1 MFRMLSLAIDL
12 FAALAVLLP
21 AVLLIQYGLFG
32 QRGKK
37 RLAFFTAF
45 AVYLSLVFSVTGLPS
60 AASPVFDPSFNWIP
74 LLDIRNAPL
83 SYLKNT
89 VLNILLFMDPA
100 CRSPR
105 RILLAGL
112 GISLFIELLQIFTY
126 RLTDVDDLLTNAFG
140 AFLGYALTV
149 RLSKKKGTCSAVPSG
164 RPVTDAPSVRPLTDA
179 SFSRPAT
186 GTSSSRSLAAVLFAA
201 VLLNSF
207 FVQPALSGFL
217 WELLLESPLWE
228 AVR

>member
-21 AVLLIQYGLFG
+21 AVLLIQCGLFG

-89 VLNILLFMDPA
+89 VLNILLFMPLGFFLPAMEPA

-112 GISLFIELLQIFTY
+112 SLSLFIELLQIFTY
-126 RLTDVDDLLTNAFG
+126 RLTDVDDLLTNALG

-149 RLSKKKGTCSAVPSG
+149 RLSKKMGTCPGTSSG
-164 RPVTDAPSVRPLTDA
+164 RP
-179 SFSRPAT
+179 
-186 GTSSSRSLAAVLFAA
+186 LAAVLFAA
-201 VLLNSF
+201 ILLNSF

-217 WELLLESPLWE
+217 WELVLESPLWE

>member
-1 MFRMLSLAIDL
+1 MFRMLSLSIDL

-89 VLNILLFMDPA
+89 VLNILLFMPLGFFLPAMEPA

-112 GISLFIELLQIFTY
+112 SLSLFIEVLQIFTY
-126 RLTDVDDLLTNAFG
+126 RLTDVDDLLTNALG

-149 RLSKKKGTCSAVPSG
+149 RLSKKMGTGPGVPSG
-164 RPVTDAPSVRPLTDA
+164 QSMTDASSDRPVTDA
-179 SFSRPAT
+179 
-186 GTSSSRSLAAVLFAA
+186 SSARLLAAVLFAA

-217 WELLLESPLWE
+217 WELVLESPLWE

>member
-1 MFRMLSLAIDL
+1 M
-12 FAALAVLLP
+12 
-21 AVLLIQYGLFG
+21 
-32 QRGKK
+32 
-37 RLAFFTAF
+37 
-45 AVYLSLVFSVTGLPS
+45 VFSVTGLPS

-89 VLNILLFMDPA
+89 VLNILLFMPLGFFLPAMDPA

>member
-89 VLNILLFMDPA
+89 VLNILLFMPLGFFLPAMDPA

-112 GISLFIELLQIFTY
+112 GLSLFIELLQIFTY
-126 RLTDVDDLLTNAFG
+126 RLTDVDDLLTNALG

-149 RLSKKKGTCSAVPSG
+149 RLPKKKGTCPDVPSG
-164 RPVTDAPSVRPLTDA
+164 RPATDA
-179 SFSRPAT
+179 SSARPM
-186 GTSSSRSLAAVLFAA
+186 AAVLFAA

-207 FVQPALSGFL
+207 FVQPALSSFF
-217 WELLLESPLWE
+217 WELVLKSPLWE

>member
-1 MFRMLSLAIDL
+1 MFRMLSLAVDL

-32 QRGKK
+32 QRSKK
-37 RLAFFTAF
+37 RLVFFTAF

-89 VLNILLFMDPA
+89 ILNILLFMPLGFFLPAMDPA

-112 GISLFIELLQIFTY
+112 GLSLFIEVLQIFTY
-126 RLTDVDDLLTNAFG
+126 RLTDVDDLLTNALG

-149 RLSKKKGTCSAVPSG
+149 RLSKKMGTFS
-164 RPVTDAPSVRPLTDA
+164 TAPSVRPTTNMP
-179 SFSRPAT
+179 FVRPM
-186 GTSSSRSLAAVLFAA
+186 AAVLFAA

-217 WELLLESPLWE
+217 WELVLESPLWE